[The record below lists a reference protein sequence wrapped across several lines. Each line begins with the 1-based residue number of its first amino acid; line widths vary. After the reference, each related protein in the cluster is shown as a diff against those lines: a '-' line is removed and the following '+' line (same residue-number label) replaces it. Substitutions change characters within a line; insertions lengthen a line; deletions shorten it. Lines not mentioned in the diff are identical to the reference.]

1 MQNTKSG
8 QLAFVTGGSGFLG
21 RRLIPYLRERGF
33 TVRALARS
41 ASAQQTVRQAGAE
54 AVPGDLSSVEAMRSG
69 MQGCSVVFHSAAKAE
84 DWGDPAEFHQA
95 NVVGTEN
102 VLAAAR
108 KAGVGRLV
116 HVGTEAVLV
125 GGPRIIMADESWP
138 LPAHPFGLYPITKG
152 MAENLVRAAN
162 RPGFTTVVVRP
173 RFIWGKGDTTVLGR
187 MVELARKGEYA
198 WIDGGDYRTS
208 TCHVLNV
215 CEGMLLA
222 AERGQGG
229 GVYFLTDGEPV
240 HFRTFITA
248 MLKTQGVD
256 PGSRSVPLWLAMA
269 VAAATEASSQYL
281 GVPSRPPITRTAIKL
296 IGQEVT
302 VDDRKARRELG
313 YQALVSQAAG
323 LAELSS

>member
-1 MQNTKSG
+1 MQNEKRG
-8 QLAFVTGGSGFLG
+8 RLAFVTGGSGFLG
-21 RRLIPYLRERGF
+21 RRLIPYLRERDF

-41 ASAQQTVRQAGAE
+41 PAAQETVRQAGAE
-54 AVPGDLSSVEAMRSG
+54 AVPGDLSSVEAMKSG
-69 MQGCSVVFHSAAKAE
+69 MQGCSMVFHCAAKAE
-84 DWGDPAEFHQA
+84 DWGDPREFHEA

-102 VLAAAR
+102 ALAAAR
-108 KAGVGRLV
+108 GAGVGRFV

-125 GGPRIIMADESWP
+125 GGPRIIMADETWP

-162 RPGFTTVVVRP
+162 RPEFTTTVVRP

-187 MVELARKGEYA
+187 MVEMARKGQYA
-198 WIDGGDYRTS
+198 WIGGGNYRTS

-215 CEGMLLA
+215 CEGMLRA

-240 HFRTFITA
+240 HFRTFITQ
-248 MLKTQGVD
+248 MLKTQGVE
-256 PGSRSVPLWLAMA
+256 PGNRSVPEWLALA
-269 VAAATEASSQYL
+269 VAAAAEAGAAYL
-281 GVPSRPPITRTAIKL
+281 GVPRRPPITRAAIKL

-313 YQALVSQAAG
+313 YQALVSRAAG
-323 LAELSS
+323 LAELAS